1 MLRFLTCTGVE
12 EQIHTRAIEK
22 LRLDQKVIQA
32 GKFNN
37 KSTNQDRKEALRA
50 LLEEDEEEDTEGVA
64 DSEQVCV
71 AGCVAVVE
79 GFEDW

>member
-64 DSEQVCV
+64 DSEQVCD
-71 AGCVAVVE
+71 AGCVVE